1 MENSSLFCDDWKDE
15 EHPKVDPKDQEDL
28 EDDLAQ
34 YGLSEIQGPVHH
46 HGAKLDQ
53 NHDQEGSR
61 NLIF

>member
-1 MENSSLFCDDWKDE
+1 MWQDK

-28 EDDLAQ
+28 EDDFAQ
-34 YGLSEIQGPVHH
+34 HGFSEVQGPVHH

-61 NLIF
+61 NLVF